1 MTADVETVS
10 LMEEARQGE
19 VETVSPMGGA
29 RQTDVDGVASAC
41 GDTWRRKKIL
51 SVLGGHFRF
60 NFFFFSLYLID
71 STFENI
77 YNVRIKYFN

>member
-1 MTADVETVS
+1 LRRGSLSTKGAAITNGETSLTADVETVS

-60 NFFFFSLYLID
+60 NF
-71 STFENI
+71 
-77 YNVRIKYFN
+77 